1 MRSGAKSQTTAQKP
15 LLLGVD
21 VMFQTVLSSG
31 SGKNFTDAAGRKL
44 VAIGNVTHAPGDAV
58 WTDGKCIYGWV
69 RTNKPDFLPEFG
81 ELEGLLYYD
90 IAKAI
95 VYKYRD
101 SVLAKDIS
109 AAADFLVDGEAATWI
124 VLKGG
129 GAMSLS
135 TGLVCPYLPGMI
147 ECVTPAGE
155 LLSWVPYSAEQ
166 GAGGLYIFSTV
177 TDKEN
182 KQVSPMMRENL
193 SYQEKCAD
201 MLAAAQGYA
210 AAKFAEWCPVGE
222 SSGYFSQGAVTIH
235 PDGTA
240 TAQMSAAWGIDGETS
255 VACPKIADLSFYD
268 GYSGDTLDEKKGVN
282 AEEDVLCSFTSSAS
296 ASVDFVMDTL
306 TGNREFHRQ
315 RTWSSGYSH
324 REDETNFFTTVIRY
338 VYSKVENPDLSAI
351 ENGEP
356 ARILNLAGVSFTDY
370 MEPPSYSEPAPAISG
385 KHTYYVYNG
394 NLEDE
399 SLQWGCVDLII
410 LTYPETPYPTDGGG
424 DFGTWN
430 SFDWRLDHA
439 TAKVDFLYPE
449 WGGTTV
455 CSLWGISEEQGYM
468 LTDAYTMKDGTRL
481 VVAWGKRGYSSGESG
496 GKLHVIGKDGSGVL
510 CENVAN
516 SRVAYCKNLAA
527 AKKVLSR
534 LKITN

>member
-1 MRSGAKSQTTAQKP
+1 MS
-15 LLLGVD
+15 
-21 VMFQTVLSSG
+21 QTVLSSG
-31 SGKNFTDAAGRKL
+31 SGKNFTDAAGRNL
-44 VAIGNVTHAPGDAV
+44 VAIGNVKHAPGDAV

-69 RTNKPDFLPEFG
+69 RTNKPDLLPELG
-81 ELEGLLYYD
+81 GLEGLLYYD
-90 IAKAI
+90 VAQAI
-95 VYKYRD
+95 VYKYRA

-155 LLSWVPYSAEQ
+155 LLSWVPYQAAQ

-182 KQVSPMMRENL
+182 KQVSPMMRENI
-193 SYQEKCAD
+193 SFQEKCAD

-210 AAKFAEWCPVGE
+210 AAKFAGWCPVE
-222 SSGYFSQGAVTIH
+222 KSSGWFYKAEGTIH
-235 PDGTA
+235 PDGSA
-240 TAQMSAAWGIDGETS
+240 TARMTAMWGIEGERIY
-255 VACPKIADLSFYD
+255 ADCPKKVDLTFWE
-268 GYSGDTLDEKKGVN
+268 GYSGDQLDDIQDVD
-282 AEEDVLCSFTSSAS
+282 AEEDVLCSFDAS
-296 ASVDFVMDTL
+296 ATAGVDFVMDTL
-306 TGNREFHRQ
+306 TGNREFHRY
-315 RTWSSGYSH
+315 RTWSGGYTH
-324 REDETNFFTTVIRY
+324 REDKEHFYTIRIRY
-338 VYSKVENPDLSAI
+338 IYSKAKEPDLSSI
-351 ENGEP
+351 EDGLP
-356 ARILNLAGVSFTDY
+356 ARLLTLSGVSFSDY
-370 MEPPSYSEPAPAISG
+370 MELPSHSEPAPPGPSSTDLYHSYTI
-385 KHTYYVYNG
+385 YNG
-394 NLEDE
+394 NPHDE
-399 SLQWGCVDLII
+399 SLRWGCVDLVI
-410 LTYPETPYPTDGGG
+410 LQYSETPYPTDGGG

-430 SFDWRLDHA
+430 SFDWRLDHE
-439 TAKVDFLYPE
+439 TAKVEFLNPE

-496 GKLHVIGKDGSGVL
+496 GRLYVIGKDGSGVL

-527 AKKVLSR
+527 AKSVLAK
-534 LKITN
+534 LKNNN

>member
-1 MRSGAKSQTTAQKP
+1 
-15 LLLGVD
+15 
-21 VMFQTVLSSG
+21 MFQTVLSSG
-31 SGKNFTDAAGRKL
+31 SGKNFTDAAGRSL
-44 VAIGNVTHAPGDAV
+44 VAIGNVKHAPGDAV

-69 RTNKPDFLPEFG
+69 RTNKPNLLPEFG
-81 ELEGLLYYD
+81 GADGGLLYYD
-90 IAKAI
+90 IETARI
-95 VYKYRD
+95 YKYRE
-101 SVLAKDIS
+101 SLFSKDIS
-109 AAADFLVDGEAATWI
+109 PAVAFLVDGEAATWL
-124 VLKGG
+124 VLGDG
-129 GAMSLS
+129 SAVSLS
-135 TGLVCPYLPGMI
+135 TGLACPYLPGMI

-155 LLSWVPYSAEQ
+155 LLSWLPYPAAQ
-166 GAGGLYIFSTV
+166 GSGGLYIFSTV

-182 KQVSPMMRENL
+182 KQVSFTMRENI
-193 SYQEKCAD
+193 SFQEKCAD

-210 AAKFAEWCPVGE
+210 ASKFAQWCPVGH
-222 SSGYFSQGAVTIH
+222 SAGYLAQGGVTIH
-235 PDGTA
+235 PDGSA
-240 TAQMSAAWGIDGETS
+240 TAEMTALWGITGETS
-255 VACPKIADLSFYD
+255 ADCPKLADLSFYD
-268 GYSGDTLDEKKGVN
+268 GYSGDTLDEIKGVD
-282 AEEDVLCSFTSSAS
+282 AEEDVLCSFDATAT
-296 ASVDFVMDTL
+296 AGVDFVMDTL
-306 TGNREFHRQ
+306 TGNREYHRQ
-315 RTWSSGYSH
+315 RTWSGGYSH
-324 REDETNFFTTVIRY
+324 REDEKHFFTTVIRY
-338 VYSKVENPDLSAI
+338 VYAKVENPDLSAI
-351 ENGEP
+351 EDGEP
-356 ARILNLAGVSFTDY
+356 ARILSLAGVSLTDY
-370 MEPPSYSEPAPAISG
+370 MEPPSHSDPAPAISG

-410 LTYPETPYPTDGGG
+410 MTYPETPYPTDGGG

-439 TAKVDFLYPE
+439 TARVDFLNPE

-496 GKLHVIGKDGSGVL
+496 GKLYVIGKDGSGVL

-534 LKITN
+534 LKNNN